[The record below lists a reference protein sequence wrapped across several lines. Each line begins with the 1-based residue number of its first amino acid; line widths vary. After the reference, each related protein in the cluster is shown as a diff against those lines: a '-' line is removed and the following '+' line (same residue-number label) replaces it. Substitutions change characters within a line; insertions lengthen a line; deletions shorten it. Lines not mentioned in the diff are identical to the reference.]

1 MNAKPTSSSNTE
13 GAGSPTLRDR
23 ASEAYD
29 GARERAIEAY
39 EATRGRAADAGA
51 KAREGVGQAPFL
63 ALGGGLAL
71 GALLAA
77 ILPKTRTEDKLLGR
91 YGEKITDG
99 ARAAAEAAREAG
111 REKLTELNITRDA
124 GPNAVQSLFK
134 GLGDAARV
142 SGEAALGAVRKKD

>member
-1 MNAKPTSSSNTE
+1 MNAKPTSRSSTDE
-13 GAGSPTLRDR
+13 TPPSLRDR
-23 ASEAYD
+23 AGDAYD

-39 EATRGRAADAGA
+39 EATRERAADAGE

-91 YGEKITDG
+91 YGEKITGG
-99 ARAAAEAAREAG
+99 AKAAAEAARDAG

-124 GPNAVQSLFK
+124 GTSAVQSLFM

-142 SGEAALGAVRKKD
+142 SGEAALGTVRKKD

>member
-1 MNAKPTSSSNTE
+1 MTTRRNKPETTDE
-13 GAGSPTLRDR
+13 ASPTLRGR
-23 ASEAYD
+23 AEEAYD

-39 EATRGRAADAGA
+39 EATRERASEARA
-51 KAREGVGQAPFL
+51 KAKEGVGEAPLL

-77 ILPKTRTEDKLLGR
+77 LLPRTKAEDKLLGPVGGR
-91 YGEKITDG
+91 ITDS
-99 ARAAAEAAREAG
+99 AKAAAGAARDAG

-124 GPNAVQSLFK
+124 GTNAVQSLFK
-134 GLGDAARV
+134 GLSDAARV

>member
-1 MNAKPTSSSNTE
+1 MNAKPTTRSSADETAPS
-13 GAGSPTLRDR
+13 LRDR
-23 ASEAYD
+23 AGDAYD

-39 EATRGRAADAGA
+39 EATRERAAEAGE
-51 KAREGVGQAPFL
+51 KAREGVGQAPL
-63 ALGGGLAL
+63 IALGGGLAL

-77 ILPKTRTEDKLLGR
+77 ILPKTKTEDKLLGR
-91 YGEKITDG
+91 YGEKITGG
-99 ARAAAEAAREAG
+99 ARAAADAAREAG

-124 GPNAVQSLFK
+124 GTSAVQSLFK

>member
-1 MNAKPTSSSNTE
+1 MNAKPTTTRSETE
-13 GAGSPTLRDR
+13 TPSTLRDR
-23 ASEAYD
+23 AADAYD

-39 EATRGRAADAGA
+39 DSARERAADAGT
-51 KAREGVGQAPFL
+51 KAREGVGQAPLL

-77 ILPKTRTEDKLLGR
+77 ILPKTRAEDKLLR
-91 YGEKITDG
+91 PYGEKITDG
-99 ARAAAEAAREAG
+99 AKAAAEAAREAG

-124 GPNAVQSLFK
+124 GTSAVQSLFK

>member
-1 MNAKPTSSSNTE
+1 MTTRPSKPQTSEES
-13 GAGSPTLRDR
+13 SPTLRDR
-23 ASEAYD
+23 AGEAYD

-39 EATRGRAADAGA
+39 EATRERASEARA
-51 KAREGVGQAPFL
+51 KAREGVGEAPLL

-77 ILPKTRTEDKLLGR
+77 LLPKTKAEDKLLGPVGGR
-91 YGEKITDG
+91 ITDG
-99 ARAAAEAAREAG
+99 AKAAATAARDAG

-124 GPNAVQSLFK
+124 GTNAVQSLFK
-134 GLGDAARV
+134 GLSDAARV

>member
-1 MNAKPTSSSNTE
+1 MNAKPTNSSSTDNDV
-13 GAGSPTLRDR
+13 APSLRDR
-23 ASEAYD
+23 ASDAYD

-39 EATRGRAADAGA
+39 DNARERAAEAGE
-51 KAREGVGQAPFL
+51 KARDGIGQSPL
-63 ALGGGLAL
+63 IALGGGLAL

-77 ILPKTRTEDKLLGR
+77 FLPKTRTEDRLLGR
-91 YGEKITDG
+91 YGAKITGG
-99 ARAAAEAAREAG
+99 AKAAAEAAREAG

-124 GPNAVQSLFK
+124 GTSAVQSLFK

>member
-1 MNAKPTSSSNTE
+1 MNAKPTTSSRTDETAPS
-13 GAGSPTLRDR
+13 LRDR
-23 ASEAYD
+23 ASDAYD

-39 EATRGRAADAGA
+39 EATRERASDAGT
-51 KAREGVGQAPFL
+51 KARDGIGQAPL
-63 ALGGGLAL
+63 IALGGGLAL

-77 ILPKTRTEDKLLGR
+77 LLPKTKAEDKLLGR
-91 YGEKITDG
+91 YGEKITGG
-99 ARAAAEAAREAG
+99 AKAAADAAREAG

-124 GPNAVQSLFK
+124 GTSAVQSLFK

>member
-1 MNAKPTSSSNTE
+1 MNAKPTTTPSNDE
-13 GAGSPTLRDR
+13 AVPSLRDR
-23 ASEAYD
+23 AAEAYD

-39 EATRGRAADAGA
+39 DGARERAADAGT
-51 KAREGVGQAPFL
+51 KAREGIGQSPL
-63 ALGGGLAL
+63 IALGGGLAL

-77 ILPKTRTEDKLLGR
+77 LLPKTKTEDKLLGR
-91 YGEKITDG
+91 YGEKITGG
-99 ARAAAEAAREAG
+99 AKAAADAARDAG

-124 GPNAVQSLFK
+124 GTSAVQSLFK

>member
-1 MNAKPTSSSNTE
+1 MNAKPTTTPRTDETAPS
-13 GAGSPTLRDR
+13 LRDR

-39 EATRGRAADAGA
+39 DSARERAAEAGT
-51 KAREGVGQAPFL
+51 KARDGIGQAPFL

-77 ILPKTRTEDKLLGR
+77 LLPKTKTEDKLLGR
-91 YGEKITDG
+91 YGEKITGG
-99 ARAAAEAAREAG
+99 AKAAADAAREAG

-124 GPNAVQSLFK
+124 GTNAVQSLFK